1 MQIKVNNDNNI
12 KKENPPFFKIL
23 ILFKHIGKKTYF
35 FVFESHKNITKY
47 FYEINMSNERRGG
60 P

>member
-1 MQIKVNNDNNI
+1 VNNDNNI
-12 KKENPPFFKIL
+12 KKENPPFLKIL

-35 FVFESHKNITKY
+35 LVFESHKNITKY

>member
-1 MQIKVNNDNNI
+1 VNNDNNI
-12 KKENPPFFKIL
+12 KNENPPFFKIL

-35 FVFESHKNITKY
+35 FVSKSHKNITKY
-47 FYEINMSNERRGG
+47 FYEINMSTERTGG

>member
-1 MQIKVNNDNNI
+1 VNHDNNI

-35 FVFESHKNITKY
+35 LVFESHKNITKY